1 MKKAMNKRI
10 NFEDNI
16 FILNGRIRMIRDL
29 LILDTDPDLFLE
41 KTIEDIDFIDKTLE
55 TLLENLIENKRLL
68 ERDVEFDNLSDLEWQ
83 FAQVLSDFLHSPGNI
98 SAAQFPVLKGKI
110 SMLRKRGQ
118 DRQKAMEKSRIQT
131 EPSLSEPVVSSLE
144 LGELLKDF

>member
-29 LILDTDPDLFLE
+29 LVLDTDPDLFLE

-55 TLLENLIENKRLL
+55 ALLENLSENKRLL

-83 FAQVLSDFLHSPGNI
+83 FTQVLSDFLDSSGNI

-110 SMLRKRGQ
+110 SILRKRSQ
-118 DRQKAMEKSRIQT
+118 DRQKAGENSRAQA

-144 LGELLKDF
+144 LSELLKDF

>member
-1 MKKAMNKRI
+1 
-10 NFEDNI
+10 
-16 FILNGRIRMIRDL
+16 MIRDL
-29 LILDTDPDLFLE
+29 LVLDTDPDLFLE

-55 TLLENLIENKRLL
+55 ALLENLSENKRLL

-83 FAQVLSDFLHSPGNI
+83 FTQVLSDFLDSSGNI

-110 SMLRKRGQ
+110 SILRKRSQ
-118 DRQKAMEKSRIQT
+118 DRQKAGENSRAQA

-144 LGELLKDF
+144 LSELLKDF

>member
-1 MKKAMNKRI
+1 MEKAMNKRI

-83 FAQVLSDFLHSPGNI
+83 FARVLSDFLDSPGNI

-118 DRQKAMEKSRIQT
+118 DRQKVMENSRAQT

-144 LGELLKDF
+144 LSELLKDF